1 MEEQQERDSKMQQWL
16 DAKMLKAA
24 KEKKAKEDEI
34 IRIRNQEEELE
45 RQRIRKEKADRLAEQ
60 VKKAVDSKKMSLS
73 MRKNRN
79 AKESSHSSTERVEK
93 TD

>member
-45 RQRIRKEKADRLAEQ
+45 R
-60 VKKAVDSKKMSLS
+60 
-73 MRKNRN
+73 
-79 AKESSHSSTERVEK
+79 
-93 TD
+93 